1 MEKYFPDGIGRGSYW
16 NFLGEDIGT
25 MLFTWESSF
34 TRTPLLITEHSK
46 SNIKQILEA
55 NYQLSWKSKMKTC
68 SKALTYGSYK
78 NRINLE
84 AYLSL
89 ITNRADRRIM
99 TKLRLSDHCL
109 IMERGRHYK
118 PPIERDKR
126 FCSSCKD
133 KIEDETHFI
142 LECDMFKEARETFL
156 NVTKDT
162 YPNFETIPT
171 SQQKLIFLQTNE
183 NCHFL
188 ETFARYLNTIYKL
201 RSQNE
206 IQKI

>member
-1 MEKYFPDGIGRGSYW
+1 ME
-16 NFLGEDIGT
+16 N
-25 MLFTWESSF
+25 
-34 TRTPLLITEHSK
+34 
-46 SNIKQILEA
+46 
-55 NYQLSWKSKMKTC
+55 C

-99 TKLRLSDHCL
+99 SKLRLSDHCL
-109 IMERGRHYK
+109 TIERGRHCK

-126 FCSSCKD
+126 FCLSFKD

-142 LECDMFKEARETFL
+142 LECDMFKEERVTFL
-156 NVTKDT
+156 HYTKDI

-171 SQQKLIFLQTNE
+171 LEQKLIFLQTNE

-188 ETFARYLNTIYKL
+188 ETFTRYLNTIYKL

-206 IQKI
+206 T

>member
-1 MEKYFPDGIGRGSYW
+1 MEYEKSITNRKTIISYI
-16 NFLGEDIGT
+16 NDLSDKLTKNEV
-25 MLFTWESSF
+25 SKK
-34 TRTPLLITEHSK
+34 LITEHSK
-46 SNIKQILEA
+46 SNIKKILEA
-55 NYQLSWKSKMKTC
+55 NYQLSWKSRIKNC

-99 TKLRLSDHCL
+99 SKLRLSDHCL
-109 IMERGRHYK
+109 TIERGRHCK

-126 FCSSCKD
+126 FCLSCKD

-142 LECDMFKEARETFL
+142 LECDMFKEERVTFL
-156 NVTKDT
+156 HYTKDI

-171 SQQKLIFLQTNE
+171 LEQKLIFLQTNE

-188 ETFARYLNTIYKL
+188 ETFTRYLNTTYKL

-206 IQKI
+206 TQKIDDA

>member
-1 MEKYFPDGIGRGSYW
+1 MEYEKSISNRKTIISYI
-16 NFLGEDIGT
+16 NDLSDE
-25 MLFTWESSF
+25 LAKNEVSKK
-34 TRTPLLITEHSK
+34 LITEHSK
-46 SNIKQILEA
+46 SNIKKILEA
-55 NYQLSWKSKMKTC
+55 NYQLSWKSKMQNF

-84 AYLSL
+84 TYLSL
-89 ITNRADRRIM
+89 ITNRADRTNRAAQ
-99 TKLRLSDHCL
+99 SCL
-109 IMERGRHYK
+109 IIERGRHYK

-133 KIEDETHFI
+133 KIENETHFI

-156 NVTKDT
+156 SGTKDT

-171 SQQKLIFLQTNE
+171 LQQKLIFLQTNE

-188 ETFARYLNTIYKL
+188 ETFARFLNTIYKL